1 MILGLLDAHSAP
13 FASWHERF
21 NRGRKRDA
29 RWPARWLDA
38 ALFEGHVI
46 TNNFGERG
54 VIFGM
59 EAIAARLHP
68 GLRHHCHDRDAC
80 LGTKGRVLQVQA
92 QGMYNAITESNNE

>member
-21 NRGRKRDA
+21 HRGRKRDA

-38 ALFEGHVI
+38 ALFEGHGI
-46 TNNFGERG
+46 TDNFGEGG
-54 VIFGM
+54 VISGM

-68 GLRHHCHDRDAC
+68 VLRPHCLDRDEFF
-80 LGTKGRVLQVQA
+80 GRKGIDRKSTRLKSSPSCA
-92 QGMYNAITESNNE
+92 PL